1 MLYYFSF
8 MFNYIILI
16 VSALLFSCADITY
29 NDSEN
34 LVDENQDV
42 TLAGSWIFSDYCI
55 FQNHNIFQD
64 CNSNEFLPI
73 TYSYVNWWGN
83 SDIGTRSELQGDT
96 IIVNS
101 DSIGQ
106 AFGLNILFTSFL
118 EGRGGGFRVYRP
130 QHIMYDALGIN
141 SWVNPGYTLLDGLYD
156 LNSTDKTL
164 VLTYWEESKC
174 VEEGI
179 FSVDYVSMDST
190 DCISEGNTWYS
201 EHVSKLTYLKEH

>member
-8 MFNYIILI
+8 MFNYLILI

-34 LVDENQDV
+34 LADENQDIG
-42 TLAGSWIFSDYCI
+42 LAGSWIFSDYCI
-55 FQNHNIFQD
+55 FQNYNIFRD
-64 CNSNEFLPI
+64 CDPNEFLPI

-83 SDIGTRSELQGDT
+83 SDIGIMSEFQGDT
-96 IIVNS
+96 IFVNS

-106 AFGLNILFTSFL
+106 AFGLNILFNSFL

-141 SWVNPGYTLLDGLYD
+141 SWVNPGYTLLNGYYD
-156 LNSTDKTL
+156 LNNNDKTL
-164 VLTYWEESKC
+164 VLTYWQDSKC
-174 VEEGI
+174 IKEEI
-179 FSVDYVSMDST
+179 VSEYEVSMDST
-190 DCISEGNTWYS
+190 ECISEGNTWYPGYIS
-201 EHVSKLTYLKEH
+201 NFTYSKE